1 MPDYLLRWA
10 LCALLGFALIG
21 CPEGDDDVD
30 TPFTD
35 DDDDTSGDDD
45 DTTVFVEGCITVN
58 GELPGYANLQDAVF
72 MAQEGDV
79 ISLCAETFVGSV
91 TVDRS
96 VSIVGAD
103 DGESIVE
110 GDTNEMAITVTAPDV
125 TLARF
130 TVLSTRNAVVAEGA
144 SGLVLDHMTITDSG
158 QFGVSLSN
166 SVATIH
172 GSVLSGHPFAA
183 IDAQNSTLTVTS
195 SELLDNED
203 YGLRLVNS
211 TADVSDSL
219 ISGASGS
226 EDGDDY
232 SGSCVFSEDAPAPI
246 VMDNVQIDSCARV
259 AVYWFYSD
267 FEVSG
272 CSLSNANYGFVGV
285 GGGGD
290 GSVLT
295 DNHLQDMAY
304 YGIYLIEQDS
314 SVIGNTVSASNAVF
328 QDSIGIAVGNTDGN
342 FTVQDNTVQ
351 GYRLYSIWVQYPYD
365 PTPEG
370 GTAVVSGNTVLDGQM
385 YGLYVSALDEVTFT
399 DNVVDGLAWSG
410 TQSVP
415 NSYSSG
421 MGIGLFDIGEL
432 TMSGN
437 AARNVDV
444 VGYFIQ
450 NTEFLSTDDEVT
462 GTRMW
467 AMYIDQ
473 SSGTFTGLDVH
484 DLTIYGI
491 DARVSDVDFEGCT
504 FADLLGGVQPAE
516 EDDPGAYPYPTM
528 GVIYNDAQGTVAGSS
543 FSGIEDYAVYV
554 QEGSVTVDGN
564 DFEDN
569 YTGVYVYQST
579 IAEGYPVYIENNTF
593 GEHGYTSVNTYVS
606 DATIADNVFTSVEG
620 YHFYGN
626 HFFGTLEGNQFGTYG
641 VDGGTC
647 VQLYGYD
654 ETQVSG
660 GITIDNNDF
669 NGCASGIYAY
679 YHLGEVTVS
688 DNTFTEVGT
697 GIDID
702 DSWVQ
707 GDESLILEDNEFIDI
722 AGSAI
727 QVADLGNV
735 ELTGTNTVTGNSSG
749 SAVQIEGAGT
759 VVVDGLEVTGAAEA
773 GLKITGSGTVGIS
786 NGSFTSSGGSGIHV
800 DGSGVTLDLS
810 DNTAV
815 SLNGGHGIELS
826 GTVSGDMLG
835 NVIEG
840 NQEYGIACDSASVNL
855 ANCFNALS
863 GNVLGDFLETNGC
876 TLGCVA
882 Q

>member
-1 MPDYLLRWA
+1 MPDYLFRCA

-21 CPEGDDDVD
+21 CPEGDDDD
-30 TPFTD
+30 NTPFTD
-35 DDDDTSGDDD
+35 DDDDSSGDDD
-45 DTTVFVEGCITVN
+45 DTTVFVEGCITIN
-58 GELPGYANLQDAVF
+58 GELPGFANLQDAVF

-79 ISLCAETFVGSV
+79 ISLCADTFVGSV

-96 VSIVGAD
+96 VSIVGAA

-110 GDTNEMAITVTAPDV
+110 GDTNEMAITVTAADV
-125 TLARF
+125 SLTRF

-166 SVATIH
+166 SAATIH

-183 IDAQNSTLTVTS
+183 IDAQNSTLTMTS

-203 YGLRLVNS
+203 YGLRLVSS
-211 TADVSDSL
+211 TADVSDSR
-219 ISGASGS
+219 ISGAAGS

-232 SGSCVFSEDAPAPI
+232 SGTCVFSEDSTAPI

-267 FEVSG
+267 FEASG
-272 CSLSNANYGFVGV
+272 CSISNANYGFVGV

-290 GSVLT
+290 GTVLT

-304 YGIYLIEQDS
+304 YGIYVIEQDS

-504 FADLLGGVQPAE
+504 FTDLLGGIQPAE

-528 GVIYNDAQGTVAGSS
+528 GVVYNDAQGTVAGSS
-543 FSGIEDYAVYV
+543 FTGIEDYGVYV

-564 DFEDN
+564 SFDDN

-593 GEHGYTSVNTYVS
+593 GEHGYTAINAYTS
-606 DATIADNVFTSVEG
+606 DATIANNVFTSVEG

-626 HFFGTLEGNQFGTYG
+626 TFWGTLEGNQFGVEG
-641 VDGGTC
+641 VDCGTC
-647 VQLYGYD
+647 VYLYTYYSD
-654 ETQVSG
+654 EILG
-660 GITIDNNDF
+660 GLTVDDNVF
-669 NGCASGIYAY
+669 YGCERGLY
-679 YHLGEVTVS
+679 YYYVAGELTVS
-688 DNTFTEVGT
+688 DNTFDGVQT
-697 GIDID
+697 GIETVDYNVD
-702 DSWVQ
+702 GAEV
-707 GDESLILEDNEFIDI
+707 LILEDNEFVNVTGQAID
-722 AGSAI
+722 
-727 QVADLGNV
+727 VEDVVTV
-735 ELTGTNTVTGNSSG
+735 ELTGDNTVSGNGSG
-749 SAVQIEGAGT
+749 AAVQIEGSGT
-759 VVVDGLEVTGAAEA
+759 VVVDGLSVTGAAEA
-773 GLKITGSGTVGIS
+773 GLKITGTGSVSIT
-786 NGSFTSSGGSGIHV
+786 NGSFTSSVDSGIHV
-800 DGSGVTLDLS
+800 DGSGLTLDLS

-815 SLNGGHGIELS
+815 SLNGGNGIQLS

-855 ANCFNALS
+855 GNCFNSLS
-863 GNVLGDFLETNGC
+863 GNVMGDYLETNGC